1 MKKELPP
8 ALLWGAIALGIAVLV
23 GAFVMAGGTGAPT
36 ARERQ
41 EWAEQA
47 AISEQR
53 GEAYARG
60 TTAPGSG
67 GEAEA
72 RARAAESVGQ

>member
-23 GAFVMAGGTGAPT
+23 GAFALAGGTGAPT
-36 ARERQ
+36 AKERQ

-47 AISEQR
+47 TISQQR
-53 GEAYARG
+53 SDSYLRG
-60 TTAPGSG
+60 ASAPGSG

-72 RARAAESVGQ
+72 RARAAESAGQ